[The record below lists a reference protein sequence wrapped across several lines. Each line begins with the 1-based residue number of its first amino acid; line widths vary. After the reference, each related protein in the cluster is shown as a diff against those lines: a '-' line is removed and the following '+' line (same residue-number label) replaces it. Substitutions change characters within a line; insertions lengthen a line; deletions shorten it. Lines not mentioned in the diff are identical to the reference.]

1 MQAVNPKLKSKPA
14 DSPKNA
20 TSHRFFQVLL
30 AIAYG
35 IILLVAF
42 FISYSKVFDEKIDL
56 NGDDTSYYL
65 LGKALAEGK
74 GYTNT
79 YELGTPPHNHLPPG
93 YPAIIAVMC
102 KLFNSDLI
110 FIKQVNGFFMLASIA
125 LLSLITWRVGRNI
138 HITFLVALFSLLNA
152 HMLEY
157 SINTMSEMPFL
168 FFSLLCIILALKT
181 NYEKP
186 VYKNLLF
193 WLLIICLSFTYHV
206 RTTGISLL
214 IGLLA
219 FLLLRKNWMYAL
231 ASFLGFVV
239 LALPWYLRGKSLG
252 GNSYLSQL
260 MMKNPYRPELGNM
273 GVADVFVRFWTNL
286 VRYFKFEI
294 PSCITGIKM
303 GNYDESSMGMVIAAG
318 IMIEFIIV
326 GLFML
331 KHKAENLFTFFI
343 LSYFAILLLWPD
355 VWVGIRFML
364 PLLPLLLFLM
374 VYGVYGSLQWVLK
387 KLNVKN
393 EQRIMPFA
401 MLALG
406 VCLIKSYTEPMK
418 TLQYAAETDFP
429 VTFRNYLDI
438 AEWAKENTPDS
449 SVICCRKEEMF
460 YLYSNRTTT
469 TFLRTLNTEE
479 QLAYLQKSGI
489 DYVVIDALGYTD
501 IFRYLV
507 PVVQKYPANFR
518 KIKEL
523 KMPNTY
529 LLQIVR

>member
-1 MQAVNPKLKSKPA
+1 MQAVNPQVKSVSA
-14 DSPKNA
+14 NSPNA
-20 TSHRFFQVLL
+20 TPHRLFQVLL
-30 AIAYG
+30 AVAYG

-42 FISYSKVFDEKIDL
+42 FISYPKVFDEKIDL
-56 NGDDTSYYL
+56 NGDDSSYYL
-65 LGKALAEGK
+65 LGKALADGK

-79 YELGTPPHNHLPPG
+79 FELGAPSHNHFPPG

-110 FIKQVNGFFMLASIA
+110 FIKQVNGFFLLASIA

-157 SINTMSEMPFL
+157 SINTMSEIPFL

-186 VYKNLLF
+186 IYKNLLF

-206 RTTGISLL
+206 RTTGICLL
-214 IGLLA
+214 AGLLA

-231 ASFLGFVV
+231 ASFIGFVV

-260 MMKNPYRPELGNM
+260 MMKNAYRPELGKM
-273 GVADVFVRFWTNL
+273 GVGDVFVRFWTNL

-294 PSCITGIKM
+294 PSCITGVKV

-318 IMIEFIIV
+318 VMIELIIV

-374 VYGVYGSLQWVLK
+374 IYGVYGSLQWVLK

-393 EQRIMPFA
+393 EQRIMPVA
-401 MLALG
+401 MLAIG
-406 VCLIKSYTEPMK
+406 ICLIKPYTQPMEVLK
-418 TLQYAAETDFP
+418 YSAETDFP
-429 VTFRNYLDI
+429 ANVRNYFDV
-438 AEWAKENTPDS
+438 AEWTKENTPDS
-449 SVICCRKEEMF
+449 SVVCCRKEEMF
-460 YLYSNRTTT
+460 YLYSNRVTAP
-469 TFLRTLNTEE
+469 FLRTLNTEE
-479 QLAYLQKSGI
+479 QLAYLQKGDI
-489 DYVVIDALGYTD
+489 DYVVLDALGYTD
-501 IFRYLV
+501 TYRYLV
-507 PVVQKYPANFR
+507 PVVQKYNMNF
-518 KIKEL
+518 KLIKEF
-523 KMPNTY
+523 KKPNTY
-529 LLQIVR
+529 LFQIVR